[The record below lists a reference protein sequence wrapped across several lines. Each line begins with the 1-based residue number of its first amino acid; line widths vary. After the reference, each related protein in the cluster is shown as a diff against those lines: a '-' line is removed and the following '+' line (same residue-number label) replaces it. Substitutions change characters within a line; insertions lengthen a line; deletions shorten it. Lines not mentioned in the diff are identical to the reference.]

1 MATALQNNIIRAKED
16 FVINLSYGDNIQIFK
31 DQEFTIRNIFS
42 ISYVDNAPLLF
53 NLKEFPHH
61 VILPIE
67 ALESFEDVSDLNVDK
82 YFDHSKENFS
92 NRITKYNY
100 DTQ

>member
-1 MATALQNNIIRAKED
+1 MAIALQNNIIRAKED
-16 FVINLSYGDNIQIFK
+16 FVINLSYGDHIQIYK

-42 ISYVDNAPLLF
+42 ISYIENPPILF

-67 ALESFEDVSDLNVDK
+67 SLEKFDNALDLNVDK

-92 NRITKYNY
+92 NRIKKYNKI
-100 DTQ
+100 